1 MATIVSKRT
10 GKRYNEAAAKIAPDK
25 QYTLEDAV
33 ALVKSMPVAKFDQS
47 VDLSF
52 RLGVDPKHADQMVR
66 GAVVLPHGIGKT
78 VRVAVFAK
86 GEKEREAREAG
97 ADVIG
102 AEDLVERVQGGWME
116 FDTAVATPDL
126 MGQVGRLG
134 KVLGPRGLMPNPK
147 LGTVTFDVGRAV
159 REAKAGK
166 VEFRVDKAGNIHTP
180 IGKHSFGA
188 EQLAA
193 NGMALIEAIVR
204 AKPAAAKGTY
214 LRSLTVSTT
223 MGPGVPLD
231 ALAIANLF
239 KKAGRDK
246 ERFVPTQEKV
256 EAVEELKSRLNG
268 VKAVVLT
275 EYRGLTVQQL
285 GDLRKQLRAVSA
297 EYKIVKNR
305 LARLAIASS
314 ELQGLGTHLKGPTG
328 VIFSKEDPVAVAKA
342 VHAFA
347 RTNQAL
353 AVKAGYVEGQM
364 LAPAGLKA
372 LADLPSR
379 EAIRAQLVGSIQG
392 VLAGLVGV
400 LAAPQ
405 RELVYVLQQRG
416 ASAGDESKAA
426 SS

>member
-25 QYTLEDAV
+25 QYTLDEAV
-33 ALVKSMPVAKFDQS
+33 ALLKSMPAAKFDQS

-147 LGTVTFDVGRAV
+147 LGTVTFDVSRAV

-188 EQLAA
+188 AELAA

-239 KKAGRDK
+239 KKA
-246 ERFVPTQEKV
+246 V
-256 EAVEELKSRLNG
+256 
-268 VKAVVLT
+268 
-275 EYRGLTVQQL
+275 
-285 GDLRKQLRAVSA
+285 
-297 EYKIVKNR
+297 
-305 LARLAIASS
+305 
-314 ELQGLGTHLKGPTG
+314 
-328 VIFSKEDPVAVAKA
+328 
-342 VHAFA
+342 
-347 RTNQAL
+347 
-353 AVKAGYVEGQM
+353 
-364 LAPAGLKA
+364 
-372 LADLPSR
+372 
-379 EAIRAQLVGSIQG
+379 
-392 VLAGLVGV
+392 
-400 LAAPQ
+400 
-405 RELVYVLQQRG
+405 
-416 ASAGDESKAA
+416 
-426 SS
+426 